1 MKAAKVIVCD
11 SFKYDDIVLIS
22 RDADGRYFL
31 GHSFYYGGRDS
42 NYLMFLYKDE
52 LPLKKDR
59 DLLSAWNDL
68 DDNSFRTVIVSET
81 DNQIA
86 VEDFL
91 YAHGHN
97 RDWKSI
103 AYRSVEDYAQMN
115 EDFAEEKL
123 NPGEVIGYAM
133 LKNRK
138 N

>member
-11 SFKYDDIVLIS
+11 SFEYDDIVLIS
-22 RDADGRYFL
+22 RDADGRYYL

-42 NYLMFLYKDE
+42 NYLLFLYKDE
-52 LPLKKDR
+52 LPLKKDG

-91 YAHGHN
+91 YSHGHN

-103 AYRSVEDYAQMN
+103 AYRSVENYSEID
-115 EDFAEEKL
+115 EDFAKEEL
-123 NPGEVIGYAM
+123 NPGEVIGYAI
-133 LKNRK
+133 LKDR
-138 N
+138 